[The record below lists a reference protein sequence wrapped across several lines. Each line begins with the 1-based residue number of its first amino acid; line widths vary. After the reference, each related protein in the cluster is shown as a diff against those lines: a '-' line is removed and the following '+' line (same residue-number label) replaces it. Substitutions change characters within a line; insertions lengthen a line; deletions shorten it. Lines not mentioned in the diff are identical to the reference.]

1 MWHVIYANQK
11 KTYAQSQMKK
21 CVMCEEEAVFSIK
34 GTSDFYC
41 KCCAEESFS
50 SLDLLEKIN

>member
-1 MWHVIYANQK
+1 
-11 KTYAQSQMKK
+11 MKK

-41 KCCAEESFS
+41 KCCAEEGFS
-50 SLDLLEKIN
+50 SLDLLEKL